1 MWFRNGTNQP
11 DRTCRI
17 NSYAGLAAEP
27 DPLRRRHRESGQAER
42 EAAAT
47 GKGKRQWN
55 RVRFVGSTARRA
67 SASSRQ
73 TVAEKIYLYT
83 TPAFRIAAA
92 HPADVQVQAPGRNH
106 PRRPEAV
113 PCRGRQQAKDAA
125 KKDRGRGRASART
138 DRELVT
144 QQRQAD
150 SFHLASGF
158 GSCGRRRPPAGQ
170 SCRSARAICEG
181 IEREVHSVA
190 TYGRRG
196 AAVP

>member
-1 MWFRNGTNQP
+1 MEAQSRTLLPVDARNLEQN
-11 DRTCRI
+11 
-17 NSYAGLAAEP
+17 
-27 DPLRRRHRESGQAER
+27 
-42 EAAAT
+42 
-47 GKGKRQWN
+47 
-55 RVRFVGSTARRA
+55 
-67 SASSRQ
+67 SSRATAEQ
-73 TVAEKIYLYT
+73 VKRVLEAKLALGDVGFLSDRDEVPTFGNYSERWLKEYAEVNLKESSVVKHEQVLRLHILPMFKSKRLDEITRDDLKRFLAEVASK
-83 TPAFRIAAA
+83 P
-92 HPADVQVQAPGRNH
+92 
-106 PRRPEAV
+106 
-113 PCRGRQQAKDAA
+113 KDAA